1 MLLELYGY
9 LWIAMK
15 ATDYICITNYIMTT
29 EMKQIKKAKAAFKR
43 VLIDEFG
50 IKSKEQFLSIKGE
63 DMAVIYENIKIL
75 QENFN
80 LTGEEVDE
88 IIEMIFEKKGVHLK
102 KNMASDFHSVIKNGF
117 EYLYNKHG
125 FKDVKR
131 MKLSDRVTLM
141 KHLEG
146 MHYCYV
152 IVKRHSY
159 NNTIE
164 TLMYVGVLEYPDDGL
179 DSLSAN
185 IKIQVGHDSE
195 SNKRFFE
202 ECAEKIGRLLEP
214 TRLNLLIAESDKE
227 LQCPSSHLE
236 RHKIYTLYE
245 LPFYK
250 KVVEKA
256 DNNKKILKDQKL
268 CKAIIADI
276 YANLD
281 NEAKSFF
288 YKMKLDWTIKDI
300 WDLCYISTL

>member
-1 MLLELYGY
+1 MG
-9 LWIAMK
+9 
-15 ATDYICITNYIMTT
+15 T
-29 EMKQIKKAKAAFKR
+29 EMNQIKKAKEAFKR
-43 VLIDEFG
+43 MLVDEFG
-50 IKSKEQFLSIKGE
+50 MKSKEQFLSIEGE
-63 DMAVIYENIKIL
+63 NMAVVYENMKIL

-80 LTGEEVDE
+80 LIDKEVDE
-88 IIEMIFEKKGVHLK
+88 IVEMIFDNKKVHSIENMTSNFYSVV
-102 KNMASDFHSVIKNGF
+102 KNEFQ
-117 EYLYNKHG
+117 YLYDKHG
-125 FKDVKR
+125 FKDVR
-131 MKLSDRVTLM
+131 RIKLSDRVTLM
-141 KHLEG
+141 KHLES

-152 IVKRHSY
+152 IVKRHNY

-202 ECAEKIGRLLEP
+202 ECTEKIDRLLEP

-227 LQCPSSHLE
+227 LKCPSSCLE

-256 DNNKKILKDQKL
+256 NYNKKILKDPKL

-288 YKMKLDWTIKDI
+288 HKMKLDWTIKYI
-300 WDLCYISTL
+300 WDLCYIGTL